1 MGKKLVITLDE
12 TTTSNYLKLVSKTT
26 EAHVDEGCEPPGAM
40 LMIDISPIDIFA
52 CEVFL
57 GNSDIGEAS
66 VELKD
71 D

>member
-40 LMIDISPIDIFA
+40 LTIDIFA